1 MANGNSNSNSN
12 SINDGDDILGNHH
25 NNTVAT
31 TTTITTTTTTAHSF
45 VNPKFSLQ
53 YTCNV
58 CETKNRVLVSR
69 QAYREGMVVVICKG
83 CGTKHWI
90 ADNLD
95 PTLRE
100 TPNIEDY
107 LLQEQERNNNKIK
120 QELELEKETTKTKK
134 QSRESS
140 KKVLSMENEH
150 DDNND
155 KAKDSSS
162 NNENNNNVVHRVSK
176 EVYEIERVWGL
187 KGGVLTDDS
196 GKTVLE

>member
-1 MANGNSNSNSN
+1 LTNSN
-12 SINDGDDILGNHH
+12 NDGDGDILGNNNNNNN

-31 TTTITTTTTTAHSF
+31 TTTTAAQTTATSTTTTHSF

-69 QAYREGMVVVICKG
+69 QAYREGMVVAICKG
-83 CGTKHWI
+83 CDTKHWI

-95 PTLRE
+95 PTLKE

-107 LLQEQERNNNKIK
+107 LLLEQEKKHNKT
-120 QELELEKETTKTKK
+120 EHK
-134 QSRESS
+134 QSKESS
-140 KKVLSMENEH
+140 SSGEDLSMESGGDNVSN
-150 DDNND
+150 DD
-155 KAKDSSS
+155 DS
-162 NNENNNNVVHRVSK
+162 NENNSKNNSNVVHRVSK
-176 EVYEIERVWGL
+176 EVYEIERIWGL
-187 KGGVLTDDS
+187 KEGVLTDDS